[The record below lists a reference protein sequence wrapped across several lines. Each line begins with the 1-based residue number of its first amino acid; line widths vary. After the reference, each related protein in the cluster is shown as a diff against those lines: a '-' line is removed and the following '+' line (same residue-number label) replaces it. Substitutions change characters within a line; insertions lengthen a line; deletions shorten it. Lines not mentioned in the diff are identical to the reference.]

1 MATKKTAP
9 KKEPAKKSATKKS
22 STGDKTFSVVTDKNG
37 NIKKILEK
45 K

>member
-1 MATKKTAP
+1 MAAKKTAP

-22 STGDKTFSVVTDKNG
+22 SAGDKTFSVVTDKNG
-37 NIKKILEK
+37 NIKKIIEK